1 MKNSCW
7 LDNKCVISQLYY
19 QADVTNNLD
28 DECYVGLAETTFK
41 ERYSNYKS
49 LFKNVNSKN
58 ITELPKYV
66 CSMKENN
73 KIASIK

>member
-7 LDNKCVISQLYY
+7 LDNKCVISQFYY

-28 DECYVGLAETTFK
+28 DECYVVLAETTFK
-41 ERYSNYKS
+41 ERYRNHKS
-49 LFKNVNSKN
+49 LFKNGNGKN
-58 ITELPKYV
+58 ITELSKYV